1 MAYIINGP
9 TQIGDHGQLNDIK
22 GSLQLEFISTAQDPL
37 QGAGSMLYASDA
49 LGNMAGLPIGTAG
62 QFLTVVAGLPAWTS
76 SSTTE
81 TGFSAHLTA
90 APATE
95 NAPFANITL
104 GGLGYTWS
112 TSIAPEFDTTAG
124 AFSTSTGIYTAPS
137 SGTVS
142 AQASV
147 SLLSSTNGGL
157 RSMSLVFNKAGTP
170 QYYTVT
176 AQPSAN
182 NAIPLTLHAAAQLSL
197 AATNTL
203 EVEISSTAASGTS
216 SVQTGAGTWFSLSKN
231 FTP

>member
-9 TQIGDHGQLNDIK
+9 TQIGDVGQLNEIK
-22 GSLQLEFISTAQDPL
+22 GTLQLDFCTATGDL
-37 QGAGSMLYASDA
+37 IYSSNASG
-49 LGNMAGLPIGTAG
+49 LMARLPIGTAG

-81 TGFSAHLTA
+81 TGFSARLSA
-90 APATE
+90 AAATIA
-95 NAPFANITL
+95 APFANVTI
-104 GGLGYTWS
+104 GGGSYTWS
-112 TSIAPEFDTTAG
+112 TATAPEFDTTAG
-124 AFSTSTGIYTAPS
+124 AFSTTTGVYTAPS
-137 SGTVS
+137 AGTVS
-142 AQASV
+142 AQAAV

-197 AATNTL
+197 VATNTL
-203 EVEISSTAASGTS
+203 EVEINSTAASGTS